1 MCVTIRGIRVKQRSP
16 RIQSLMSVRVVVV
29 AMVTG
34 TTTPIRLLALASASA
49 SALASTGTAAVVT
62 VLSMT
67 ATATPSP
74 FLSLPSSHPRLLR
87 FFTSIVVQI
96 LAFSLSLL
104 LFLLLHLLHI
114 LGQLLQTELPLC
126 VNSLLDFLCLK
137 TTTSFH
143 PDVLTLALP
152 FYLSN
157 PTRQLQSLF
166 GPDAPESICLAF
178 SAWAR

>member
-29 AMVTG
+29 AMVTR

-49 SALASTGTAAVVT
+49 SALASTGTTAVVT

>member
-1 MCVTIRGIRVKQRSP
+1 
-16 RIQSLMSVRVVVV
+16 MSVRVVVV
-29 AMVTG
+29 AMVTR

-49 SALASTGTAAVVT
+49 SALASTGTTAVVT

-157 PTRQLQSLF
+157 PTR
-166 GPDAPESICLAF
+166 
-178 SAWAR
+178 

>member
-1 MCVTIRGIRVKQRSP
+1 
-16 RIQSLMSVRVVVV
+16 MSVRVMVV

-34 TTTPIRLLALASASA
+34 TTTPIRLLALASASASASA